1 MRPSA
6 KTLASGSELAVL
18 LSGGLDS
25 AVLLGDMLQR
35 GHSVYPLYV
44 RCGLRWEQAELA
56 QVQRFLAAVATPGLQ
71 PLGILELP
79 VADLYGDHWSL
90 GGPDVPDGDS
100 RDEAVFLPGRNVL
113 LLGKALLWCH
123 LHGVPALALGTL
135 GGNPFADATDR
146 FVAGL
151 QRAVNLALDGSV
163 RVHRPYAGLTKSEVM
178 RRGQG
183 LPLHLTFS
191 CLAPASGVHCGRCN
205 KCAERQRAFA
215 SVNVADP
222 TVYATA

>member
-1 MRPSA
+1 MRRASEA
-6 KTLASGSELAVL
+6 AGSGSAMAVL

-25 AVLLGDMLQR
+25 AVLLGEMVRR
-35 GHSVYPLYV
+35 GASVYPLYV

-56 QVQRFLAAVATPGLQ
+56 QVLQFLAAVATPGLQ
-71 PLGILELP
+71 PLRILQVP
-79 VADLYGDHWSL
+79 VADLYEDHWSL

-113 LLGKALLWCH
+113 LLGKSILWCH
-123 LHGVPALALGTL
+123 LHGVPAVALGTVR
-135 GGNPFADATDR
+135 GNPFADATDR
-146 FVAGL
+146 FVTGL
-151 QRAVNLALDGSV
+151 QRAINLAMGGSV
-163 RVHRPYAGLTKSEVM
+163 RICRPYASLTKSEVM

-191 CLAPASGVHCGRCN
+191 CLAPTSGAHCGRCN

-215 SVNVADP
+215 SIHVADP
-222 TVYATA
+222 TVYAAE